1 MAKSLQPIVDW
12 VLDCGN
18 TDMKDMLVGG
28 FGKEDIIPHAFQ
40 APNAATYG
48 AKVQRAKY
56 QNGSARNSAIFEKN
70 GVGYVIGGAA
80 QESGQVKRVTGAAKY
95 EAGYFDVLVS
105 AKLLRRFPQ
114 GHNNIRLAIAHPSD
128 AIAYVERLM
137 DLVGGVHK
145 VTTITSEEVKFVIRE
160 VVPWD
165 EPAGGLMRFMTLPG
179 QEYNPH
185 DIRVGHRLLVIDIG
199 GKISSMTTVIMGDGY
214 SVEPMYDAAISPVF
228 DIGIQDVADLLKEEL
243 RSLYPAEFQ
252 DMRAIPFNILEEA
265 LRTNIATLSNV
276 PFKCEQAVLNAIA
289 PILDRIQGYYKNNMA
304 SGRNF
309 NHIVVTGG
317 GGGLLFPYLAS
328 KETGILN
335 HRFVH
340 LADMPERI
348 QLANLRGGA
357 EAFKVWLN
365 RQPR

>member
-40 APNAATYG
+40 MPNDANYG
-48 AKVQRAKY
+48 ARVQRAKY
-56 QNGSARNSAIFEKN
+56 QTGSIRHSAIFQKN
-70 GVGYVIGGAA
+70 GTGYVIGEAA
-80 QESGQVKRVTGAAKY
+80 TQSGQLKRITGTAKY
-95 EAGYFDVLVS
+95 QAGYFDVLVS

-114 GHNNIRLAIAHPSD
+114 GHNNIRLAIAHPPD

-145 VTTITSEEVKFVIRE
+145 VTTITGEEVKFVIRE

-165 EPAGGLMRFMTLPG
+165 EPAGGLMRFMTLPE
-179 QEYNPH
+179 QAYNPH
-185 DIRVGHRLLVIDIG
+185 DIRVGYRLLVIDIG
-199 GKISSMTTVIMGDGY
+199 GKISSMTPVVIGDGY
-214 SVEPMYDAAISPVF
+214 SVEPLYESAAVF
-228 DIGIQDVADLLKEEL
+228 DIGVQDVADLLKEEL
-243 RSLYPAEFQ
+243 RSLYPVEFQ
-252 DMRAIPFNILEEA
+252 DMRAIPFNMLDEA
-265 LRTNIATLSNV
+265 LRTNCVTLANE
-276 PFKCEQAVLNAIA
+276 PFACGQAVLNAVA

-317 GGGLLFPYLAS
+317 GGGLLFDYLANQD
-328 KETGILN
+328 TGILN

-348 QLANLRGGA
+348 QIANLRGGA